1 MADGFRSTHAGDYT
15 NARSRDAG
23 IHWAVVAQNATRA
36 SYLFIVD
43 LCAADTGQ
51 LVLEK
56 IKKEYNCTT
65 ASTCKENWV
74 SKLFTKVV
82 MGSAEVQWVH
92 SYAFILHEE
101 SD

>member
-1 MADGFRSTHAGDYT
+1 MASSFQSTRAEDIA
-15 NARSRDAG
+15 NFRSRDAG
-23 IHWAVVAQNATRA
+23 IHWAVVAQNATGA

-56 IKKEYNCTT
+56 IRKEYGYTT

-82 MGSAEVQWVH
+82 MGSAEVQWVLNP
-92 SYAFILHEE
+92 AFTLDKE
-101 SD
+101 SS

>member
-1 MADGFRSTHAGDYT
+1 MAYSFQSTHAGDLA
-15 NARSRDAG
+15 NSRSQDARIR
-23 IHWAVVAQNATRA
+23 WAVVAQNATGA

-56 IKKEYNCTT
+56 IRKEYNCTT

-92 SYAFILHEE
+92 SYAFMLYEE